1 MELCQTFEEAKCSLG
16 LALPLYTN
24 LKNDFKPC
32 IRFDYVEKTR
42 SEEKRQTNFHIIHF
56 KWKMHDLVQVVVHEE
71 YLIYDFT
78 NMVSSVGG
86 SLGLFIGFSFIGFI
100 QAIVDMLQN
109 QRS

>member
-1 MELCQTFEEAKCSLG
+1 MILSHVLG
-16 LALPLYTN
+16 LTMW
-24 LKNDFKPC
+24 
-32 IRFDYVEKTR
+32 R
-42 SEEKRQTNFHIIHF
+42 RQDLRKQGKQTFHIINF

-100 QAIVDMLQN
+100 QAIIDILQN